1 MTSAAR
7 TLEPVNASSN
17 PDERKPEL
25 TLAQSESRDTLRNC
39 VRRSLT
45 DFFRNLDGES
55 VNDLYTLVLAEMEIP
70 LLEKVLEH
78 TRGNQTRAAEMLGL
92 NRGTLRKKL
101 KQYGLL

>member
-1 MTSAAR
+1 MTSTAAR
-7 TLEPVNASSN
+7 TLTDMNTAEDRSPHM
-17 PDERKPEL
+17 
-25 TLAQSESRDTLRNC
+25 TLAQSDDRDTLRNC
-39 VRRSLT
+39 VRRSLA
-45 DFFRNLDGES
+45 DYFANLEGEN
-55 VNDLYTLVLAEMEIP
+55 VNNLYQMVLAEIEIP

>member
-1 MTSAAR
+1 MNTNVARPIDTTSPAPQENSQPR
-7 TLEPVNASSN
+7 
-17 PDERKPEL
+17 L
-25 TLAQSESRDTLRNC
+25 TLAQRESQDTLRNC

-45 DFFRNLDGES
+45 DYFRNLDGEDT
-55 VNDLYTLVLAEMEIP
+55 NDLYEVVLAEVEIP

-78 TRGNQTRAAEMLGL
+78 TRGNQTRAAEVLGL